1 MAVRD
6 LWEAGERKRG
16 TGQRWQARFAVTING
31 KQERRSQGF
40 PHVDPEIDPTEGR
53 RAAEEW
59 EANARNE
66 LLTGAQVPT
75 RKSRTITVAAVW
87 EEWIAIQQERGGK
100 GGRGLSENTRVNY
113 VGSWNNHLAPVFGK
127 MRMSSLAGD
136 DVQEWVDTFTTAPNP
151 AALNKAFSRL
161 KTLCDFAV
169 RRGYATLNPCID
181 VDTGRN
187 LHRIDQ
193 SRTEGE
199 GVTLTRRQAERLI
212 ALSGDY
218 SLLIRFALA
227 TGARW
232 GEVIALTVGD
242 LDLPTDEWGTEDEH
256 GVAVIARSRAANG
269 DERPPKNGKPRTV
282 PVPRDLA
289 LALREHVEDR
299 DADALVFTGARG
311 GQVPYKWSTVL
322 PRTFT
327 QPMDRGRTGRGKG
340 VMKNTTRAPRK
351 PEKTTR
357 ERVKTEPFGRIVRDA
372 ALLVHDVQQALGV
385 EEIDSRTGH
394 ARYGERTAGRVIQWQ
409 ESEGVGDVDPS
420 HLTPEQLTALLGKT
434 VACDLTLGD
443 IDWQRPLDLRPK
455 AERPDDWRERTFGF
469 HDLRRTA
476 ATLALEGGAPP
487 HVVQAL
493 LDHHSAAFTLERYA
507 QATGD
512 GMAATARALAF

>member
-6 LWEAGERKRG
+6 LWATGERKPG
-16 TGQRWQARFAVTING
+16 TGRRWQARFAVNIGG

-40 PHVDPEIDPTEGR
+40 PHVDPQIDPTEGR
-53 RAAEEW
+53 RAAEDW
-59 EANARNE
+59 EKQARDT
-66 LLTGAQVPT
+66 LLSGTTVPT
-75 RKSRTITVAAVW
+75 RKSRTITVASVW
-87 EEWIAIQQERGGK
+87 QEWIDIQIERGGRD
-100 GGRGLSENTRVNY
+100 GRGLSENTRINY
-113 VGSWNNHLAPVFGK
+113 VGSWENHLAPVFGTT
-127 MRMSSLAGD
+127 RMSALAHD
-136 DVQEWVDTFTTAPNP
+136 DVQAWVDTFSDASNP
-151 AALNKAFSRL
+151 AAMNKAFTRL
-161 KTLCDFAV
+161 KALSEFAI
-169 RRGYATLNPCID
+169 RRGYATTNPCVD

-193 SRTEGE
+193 SKTEGE
-199 GVTLTRRQAERLI
+199 GVTLTRRQAQRLI
-212 ALSGDY
+212 ALSGDH

-232 GEVIALTVGD
+232 GEIIALTVSD
-242 LDLPTDEWGTEDEH
+242 LDLPSDEWGADDAH
-256 GVAVIARSRAANG
+256 GLAHILKSRTSKGETNT
-269 DERPPKNGKPRTV
+269 PKNGKPRTV

-289 LALREHVEDR
+289 LALRKHVEGR
-299 DADALVFTGARG
+299 NADAPVFTGSRG
-311 GQVPYKWSTVL
+311 GPVPYKWSTVL

-327 QPMDRGRTGRGKG
+327 QQMDRGRTGRGKG

-351 PEKTTR
+351 PEKTVR
-357 ERVKTEPFGRIVRDA
+357 ERTKIEAFGRIVRDA
-372 ALLVHDVQQALGV
+372 ALLVHDVQHALGV
-385 EEIDSRTGH
+385 EEIDPRTRH
-394 ARYGERTAGRVIQWQ
+394 ARYGERTAGRVVHWQ

-420 HLTPEQLTALLGKT
+420 HLTPEQLTALLGRT

-443 IDWQRPLDLRPK
+443 VDWQRPLDLRPK
-455 AERPDDWRERTFGF
+455 AERPDDWQERTFGF

-512 GMAATARALAF
+512 AMAATARALAL